1 MGNVCLLGFVLA
13 AGVSLAGEPIDIGA
27 RREVMWD
34 DHVIDTKATTAS
46 RVLHSPEYVGVAMM
60 HDSPWE
66 GDGSDFHNIVCD
78 RDDKGLLLRMYYL
91 GWSLHMVPPEQDEFS
106 NKGIRVCYAESRDG
120 IVWTKPKLG
129 LRAFN
134 GSTENNIIFDD
145 SDNKWDNFMVFKDR
159 NPACPPAERYKA
171 VARTK
176 GFKDRERVNPKGT
189 ELGCYISS
197 DGIHFRKG
205 WTLLRDCAFDTL
217 NVGFWDAERGI
228 YHLYVRGFH
237 RVRQDR
243 HGDLM
248 VRDIRHCVSK
258 DFKAWSPLR
267 QICFTPAAD
276 GRQKEDYALYTNVVQ
291 PYPRAPNVLV
301 GFPSRYV
308 ERRKWTPTYDR
319 LPQPE
324 LRRWRMAPAH
334 RGDPRYGLVL
344 TDCVF
349 MMSRDGHTFR
359 RDEDAFMR
367 PGPERDFSW
376 LYGDC
381 YLARGLV
388 ETPARR
394 GRGKELSL
402 YVWSNHWSGKASSL
416 ERYSLRLD
424 GFVSRHGTYEP
435 QRLATKRLVYAGD
448 ELRINFST
456 SARGFLRVAIRDD
469 AGKTLESHEL
479 FGDATDRAVDFL
491 SGSPSDLAGKP
502 VTLAFT
508 LSDADIYSFRFVPR
522 GGTAE

>member
-1 MGNVCLLGFVLA
+1 MRGSVALVLA
-13 AGVSLAGEPIDIGA
+13 AGMAFAEVPINIGS

-34 DHVIDTKATTAS
+34 DHVIDAKATTAS
-46 RVLHSPEYVGVAMM
+46 RVLHAPEYVGPVMT
-60 HDSPWE
+60 HDAPWE
-66 GDGSDFHNIVCD
+66 GDCSGYHNILLD
-78 RDDKGLLLRMYYL
+78 RDEKGDLLRMYYL
-91 GWSLHMVPPEQDEFS
+91 GLSIHMVPPEQDEFS
-106 NKGIRVCYAESRDG
+106 AKGIRVCYAESRDG
-120 IVWTKPKLG
+120 ISWTKPKLG

-134 GSTENNIIFDD
+134 GSTENNILMDE
-145 SDNKWDNFMVFKDR
+145 SEVKWDNFMVFKDE
-159 NPACPPAERYKA
+159 NPACPPDERYKA

-176 GFKDRERVNPKGT
+176 GFRDRERINPKGP
-189 ELGCYISS
+189 ELGCYLSA

-217 NVGFWDAERGI
+217 NVGFWDAVRGE

-237 RVRQDR
+237 RLKEDR
-243 HGDLM
+243 YGDL
-248 VRDIRHCVSK
+248 VARDILHSVSK
-258 DFKAWSPLR
+258 DFKTWTPPRHIA
-267 QICFTPAAD
+267 FAPAAD
-276 GRQKEDYALYTNVVQ
+276 GRQKDDYPLYTNVVQ
-291 PYPRAPNVLV
+291 PYPRAPHVLV
-301 GFPSRYV
+301 GFPTRYV
-308 ERRKWTPTYDR
+308 ERPKWTPTYDR
-319 LPQPE
+319 LPSPE
-324 LRRWRMAPAH
+324 LRRWRMDRAH
-334 RGDPRYGLVL
+334 KGEPRYGLAL

-349 MMSRDGHTFR
+349 MMSRDGDTFA

-367 PGPERDFSW
+367 PGPERDFTW

-388 ETPARR
+388 ETAARR
-394 GRGKELSL
+394 GRDRELAL
-402 YVWSNHWSGKASSL
+402 YAPVRHWCGRAALL
-416 ERYSLRLD
+416 ERYALRLD

-435 QRLATKRLVYAGD
+435 QRVTTKRLVYAGD

-469 AGKTLESHEL
+469 AGRTLESHEL
-479 FGDATDRAVDFL
+479 FGDAVDRAVDFL